1 MSEVVL
7 LFVGIWL
14 LVPFVVVTGLVV
26 MSPSAEASRPVA
38 RVCVIE
44 VRPDTTSAVIERCLR
59 LMRRV
64 AGDARLLV
72 VLDGDSLP
80 EDQIV
85 DRLQALC
92 SAGGPRSVAVVASE
106 RARRCLGPRG
116 LPLFASRDDAA
127 EWLVSA

>member
-14 LVPFVVVTGLVV
+14 LVPFIAVTGLVV
-26 MSPSAEASRPVA
+26 MRPVRDHETPVA
-38 RVCVIE
+38 RVCVVE
-44 VRPDTTSAVIERCLR
+44 VRPDTTVAVIERCLR
-59 LMRRV
+59 LARRV

-72 VLDGDSLP
+72 VLSGDLLP
-80 EDQIV
+80 EDQVV
-85 DRLQALC
+85 DRLANLC
-92 SAGGPRSVAVVASE
+92 AARGPHSVAFVASE
-106 RARRCLGPRG
+106 RARRFLGPRG